1 MGIFSTHVVMQ
12 AKTYVKDQK
21 LGIQT
26 FVVEI
31 RDPKTYKIKD
41 GVEVGDQGPKLGNFY
56 FAIQLFDFLFWITFY
71 LILSIK

>member
-1 MGIFSTHVVMQ
+1 MWPGLMGIFSTHVVMQ

-31 RDPKTYKIKD
+31 RDPKTYKTRE
-41 GVEVGDQGPKLGNFY
+41 GVEVGDQGPKLGKFLNFFIFNRIY
-56 FAIQLFDFLFWITFY
+56 FK
-71 LILSIK
+71 LI